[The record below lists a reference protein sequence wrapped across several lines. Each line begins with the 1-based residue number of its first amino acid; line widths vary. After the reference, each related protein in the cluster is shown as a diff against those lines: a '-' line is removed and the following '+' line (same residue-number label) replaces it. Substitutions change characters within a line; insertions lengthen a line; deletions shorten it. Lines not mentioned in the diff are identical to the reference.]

1 MSTLETVIQVLNG
14 VCGAE
19 EGEITSDLDLFE
31 EGLLDSFGTIQLL
44 MELEERFGVSLE
56 IGEISCQLIATPE
69 KIAQLIREAQA

>member
-56 IGEISCQLIATPE
+56 IGEISRQQIATPE

>member
-31 EGLLDSFGTIQLL
+31 EGLLD
-44 MELEERFGVSLE
+44 LEERFGVSLE